1 MHIERLHEWI
11 DVLVN
16 DSLSSTLIMQTSQVL
31 GVQKGESLTCSFVHD
46 SWQVV
51 TTKFED
57 PLVGSPKSR

>member
-46 SWQVV
+46 S
-51 TTKFED
+51 
-57 PLVGSPKSR
+57 